1 MEEIQGVDETRKNLK
16 EFERKLIK
24 RLVNAIELVAIA
36 VADHIKVTYQRP
48 LTGKGFTDRTGALR
62 QSITHK
68 VRVERGMIVAY
79 IFAGMEYAPH
89 VESAPHVEFVVGG
102 KYAFMLPGF
111 VDMKGM
117 IIPLIMKE
125 MKKQGLILAA

>member
-1 MEEIQGVDETRKNLK
+1 MEEIEGVDETRKNLK

-89 VESAPHVEFVVGG
+89 VEFVVGG